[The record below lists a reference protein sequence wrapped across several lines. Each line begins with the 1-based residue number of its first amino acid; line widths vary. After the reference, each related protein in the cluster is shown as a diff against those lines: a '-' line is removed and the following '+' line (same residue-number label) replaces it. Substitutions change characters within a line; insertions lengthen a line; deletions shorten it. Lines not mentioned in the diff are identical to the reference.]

1 MINVSRLKK
10 LIAADVFQLSE
21 YETTDK
27 GMEYMVSSGWIRRK
41 ELIGWLETAGKALK
55 RLQAIEEANKDE

>member
-1 MINVSRLKK
+1 VINVSRLKT
-10 LIAADVFQLSE
+10 LIDAGVFTLSE
-21 YETTDK
+21 YETRED
-27 GMEYMVSSGWIRRK
+27 GMEYMVWSGWIRRK

>member
-1 MINVSRLKK
+1 MSRLKK
-10 LIAADVFQLSE
+10 IIEADVFTLSE
-21 YETTDK
+21 YDTIED
-27 GMEYMVSSGWIRRK
+27 GMAYMVWSGWIRRK

>member
-1 MINVSRLKK
+1 VINVSRLKK
-10 LIAADVFQLSE
+10 LIEADVFHLSE
-21 YETTDK
+21 YDELDK
-27 GMEYMVSSGWIRRK
+27 GFVYMVDSGWIRRK